1 MPGRVEGKIAV
12 VTGGAMGLG
21 AAQAQLLAREGA
33 TVIVTD
39 VAEAEGKAI
48 LAGLDRPGLFVRQ
61 DVSDEQGWDDLRRL
75 IEERF
80 GRLDIL
86 VNNAAIMLPG
96 SIEDISFADW
106 RKVQSVNADGVFLG
120 CRMGVRMMRQN
131 GGSIINIASVAS
143 HVGEPYAAAY
153 SGSKGAVRALSKSI
167 AVHCLK
173 QGYAIRCNSVHPGS
187 MDTPMV
193 RKLREDLGLPGQSPD
208 AGDPMQVAYAV
219 LYLASGESTL
229 VTGTELLVDNGR
241 TVTPPTP
248 SNL

>member
-1 MPGRVEGKIAV
+1 
-12 VTGGAMGLG
+12 MGLG
-21 AAQAQLLAREGA
+21 QAQAELLSREGA
-33 TVIVTD
+33 TVIITD
-39 VAEAEGKAI
+39 VAEANGKETV
-48 LAGLDRPGLFVRQ
+48 AGLIRPGLFVRQ
-61 DVSDEQGWDDLRRL
+61 DVADEQGWDDLQQL
-75 IEERF
+75 IEDRF

-96 SIEDISFADW
+96 SIEDLSFADW

-120 CRMGVRMMRQN
+120 CRMAVRMMRKT

-153 SGSKGAVRALSKSI
+153 SGSKGSVRALSKSI

-173 QGYAIRCNSVHPGS
+173 EGYGIRCNSIHPGA

-193 RKLREDLGLPGQSPD
+193 RNLREKLGLPGRSPD

-219 LYLASGESTL
+219 LYLASDESTL

-241 TVTPPTP
+241 TVTPPAP
-248 SNL
+248 GVR

>member
-1 MPGRVEGKIAV
+1 MPGRVEGKVAV

-21 AAQAQLLAREGA
+21 EAQAQLLAREGA

-39 VAEAEGKAI
+39 VAEAEGKATVAN
-48 LAGLDRPGLFVRQ
+48 LERQGLFVRQ
-61 DVSDEQGWDDLRRL
+61 DVSDEQGWDDLQRL

-120 CRMGVRMMRQN
+120 CRMAVRMMRQD

-193 RKLREDLGLPGQSPD
+193 RRLREDLGLPGQSPD

-219 LYLASGESTL
+219 LYLASDESTL

-241 TVTPPTP
+241 TVTPPPP
-248 SNL
+248 SNH

>member
-1 MPGRVEGKIAV
+1 MSGRVEGKIAV

-21 AAQAQLLAREGA
+21 QVQAELLSREGA

-39 VAEAEGKAI
+39 VAEADGKEVV
-48 LAGLDRPGLFVRQ
+48 AGLDRPGLFVRQ
-61 DVSDEQGWDDLRRL
+61 DVADEQGWDELERL
-75 IEERF
+75 IEDRF

-96 SIEDISFADW
+96 SIEDLSFSDW

-120 CRMGVRMMRQN
+120 CRMAVRMMRQN

-153 SGSKGAVRALSKSI
+153 SGSKGSVRALSKSI

-173 QGYAIRCNSVHPGS
+173 QEYGIRCNSVHPGS

-193 RKLREDLGLPGQSPD
+193 RKLRENLGLPGQSPD

-219 LYLASGESTL
+219 LYLASDESAL
-229 VTGTELLVDNGR
+229 VTGAELLVDNGR
-241 TVTPPTP
+241 TVTPPAAGAG
-248 SNL
+248 